1 MRKEIE
7 TLFLAVQEIY
17 SEKYKISEPS
27 INLSLVHNILSKNIP
42 NIQTKFEEIHCN
54 NKKPHGIARKII
66 NKIEN
71 LIKTQLA
78 NQNISFITIGSM
90 ADGNYI
96 WEWSDYDAII
106 ILNDEILEEN
116 NLRTIQSKIFNLRM
130 ILYYIDPFQ
139 DHGFFIFNS
148 IHKKYYLN
156 CFHAITSTIAGR
168 NLFKHEIKIKKID
181 SHFFDVA
188 PIFKKNDPSLN
199 INLMDVNNYENYR
212 LLLHRLYLAPSLLM
226 QAEKKYL
233 YKPNSIEEIDKYFKN
248 DNLLFLSELK
258 TIYKEFKFKR
268 YYRTFLPLFII
279 KIFPFVIP
287 YILRKWYS
295 IISFPRMK
303 KKKYIK

>member
-1 MRKEIE
+1 MINIEKFLSDPWGYFQENRLLFNNTSSQLIFEIILDRYTNLLNLYLNNPCGIKDIIIKYRSDLPVSKWLRKEIE

-130 ILYYIDPFQ
+130 ILYIL
-139 DHGFFIFNS
+139 I
-148 IHKKYYLN
+148 
-156 CFHAITSTIAGR
+156 
-168 NLFKHEIKIKKID
+168 LFRIMVF
-181 SHFFDVA
+181 S
-188 PIFKKNDPSLN
+188 
-199 INLMDVNNYENYR
+199 
-212 LLLHRLYLAPSLLM
+212 
-226 QAEKKYL
+226 
-233 YKPNSIEEIDKYFKN
+233 
-248 DNLLFLSELK
+248 FL
-258 TIYKEFKFKR
+258 I
-268 YYRTFLPLFII
+268 
-279 KIFPFVIP
+279 
-287 YILRKWYS
+287 
-295 IISFPRMK
+295 
-303 KKKYIK
+303 